1 MFLEYTMNIGNV
13 QLENPFLLGP
23 MAGITDSPFRQ
34 ICREMGCALSYSE
47 MVSAKALYYKDK
59 KTERLLAVTEEEL
72 PVAYQIFG
80 SEPEM
85 MAFAA
90 DRLKDR
96 KNCILDINMGCPV
109 PKVVKNGEGSAL
121 MKEPW
126 KIRRLVEQAVK
137 YAGKPVTV
145 KMRIGWDGD
154 HVNVV
159 KCAGEAEA
167 GGAAAVAVHGRTR
180 DQYYSGKADW
190 DAIREVRQNLSIPV
204 IGNGDIFTAEDGLRM
219 MDYTGCE
226 MVMIARG
233 ALGNPWLFRELVHLW
248 KTGETLPRPDMEE
261 VRAMMLRQLEMM
273 AELKGNRVAVL
284 EMRKHVGWYI
294 RGIPGAA
301 HIRAEVNRIA
311 DIDELRRFLTDS
323 IGE

>member
-1 MFLEYTMNIGNV
+1 MNIGNV

-34 ICREMGCALSYSE
+34 LCREMGCALSYSE

-72 PVAYQIFG
+72 PVAYQVFG
-80 SEPEM
+80 SEPEI

-126 KIRRLVEQAVK
+126 KICRLVEQAVK
-137 YAGKPVTV
+137 YGGKPVTV
-145 KMRIGWDGD
+145 KMRIGWDEN
-154 HVNVV
+154 HINVV

-180 DQYYSGKADW
+180 EQYYSGKADW

-226 MVMIARG
+226 MVMVARG

-248 KTGETLPRPDMEE
+248 KTGETLPRPDLEE
-261 VRAMMLRQLEMM
+261 VREMMIRQLDMM
-273 AELKGNRVAVL
+273 AELKGERVSVL

-294 RGIPGAA
+294 RGITGAA
-301 HIRAEVNRIA
+301 KIRAEVNRIA
-311 DIDELRRFLTDS
+311 DIGELRRFLTDS
-323 IGE
+323 IGK

>member
-1 MFLEYTMNIGNV
+1 MNIGNV
-13 QLENPFLLGP
+13 QLKNPFLLGP

-34 ICREMGCALSYSE
+34 LCREMGCALSYSE

-72 PVAYQIFG
+72 PVAYQVFG
-80 SEPEM
+80 SEPEI

-137 YAGKPVTV
+137 YGGKPVTV
-145 KMRIGWDGD
+145 KMRIGWDEN
-154 HVNVV
+154 HINVV

-167 GGAAAVAVHGRTR
+167 GGAAAVAVHGR
-180 DQYYSGKADW
+180 GLP
-190 DAIREVRQNLSIPV
+190 I
-204 IGNGDIFTAEDGLRM
+204 IGG
-219 MDYTGCE
+219 
-226 MVMIARG
+226 
-233 ALGNPWLFRELVHLW
+233 
-248 KTGETLPRPDMEE
+248 
-261 VRAMMLRQLEMM
+261 
-273 AELKGNRVAVL
+273 
-284 EMRKHVGWYI
+284 
-294 RGIPGAA
+294 
-301 HIRAEVNRIA
+301 
-311 DIDELRRFLTDS
+311 S
-323 IGE
+323 